1 MMMLEGH
8 SVTLRVPCLH
18 ALPDAQRSIVELLY
32 GADGVAI
39 SRIARELGVT
49 ASAIRPQLAHLE
61 QAGLVTA
68 TTERGGSPGRPR
80 HLYRLTMTA
89 QSLFTKRE
97 DDEDSEF
104 MNAVLR
110 EIRRRN
116 PELVA
121 DVVTE
126 ISTSP
131 SWVELSGADRSLA
144 PTQVAASAS

>member
-18 ALPDAQRSIVELLY
+18 ALPDAQRTILELLHRAT
-32 GADGVAI
+32 GAAI

-61 QAGLVTA
+61 QAGLVSA

-80 HLYRLTMTA
+80 YLYRLTSTA
-89 QSLFTKRE
+89 QSLFAKRAA
-97 DDEDSEF
+97 DEDSEF

-110 EIRRRN
+110 EIRRRD

-126 ISTSP
+126 IATSP
-131 SWVELSGADRSLA
+131 SWVELPGADRNLA
-144 PTQVAASAS
+144 PSQVAASAS